1 MDAVVFLFYP
11 RQRMIYRVAVIKK
24 GDLHGA
30 LNPRQTFPA
39 IGFTEHVGRASLFGS
54 RSSPIL
60 HTVTDGWTVTQPA
73 NDVPLI

>member
-39 IGFTEHVGRASLFGS
+39 IGFTEHVGRASLFVAGN
-54 RSSPIL
+54 SPIA
-60 HTVTDGWTVTQPA
+60 HRVSDGP
-73 NDVPLI
+73 